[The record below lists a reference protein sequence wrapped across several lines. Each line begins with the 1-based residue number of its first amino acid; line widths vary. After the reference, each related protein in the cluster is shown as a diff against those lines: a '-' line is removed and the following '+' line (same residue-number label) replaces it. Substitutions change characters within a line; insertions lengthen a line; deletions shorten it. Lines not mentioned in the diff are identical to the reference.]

1 MKKDS
6 RTVLIIGV
14 GGGNCGCGEGG
25 CPICEGENME
35 NIFNA
40 PEGFDVEGMKEGDE
54 KEVLA
59 KIKYLGDGGFA
70 LISIDGLEI
79 SQPEVEEY
87 EETEEVEEGGEEGE
101 PFANQLMARAG
112 LM

>member
-1 MKKDS
+1 
-6 RTVLIIGV
+6 
-14 GGGNCGCGEGG
+14 
-25 CPICEGENME
+25 ME

-70 LISIDGLEI
+70 LISIDGFELG
-79 SQPEVEEY
+79 QPEVEEY
-87 EETEEVEEGGEEGE
+87 EETEDVEEGGEEGE